1 MQLPFAVE
9 PFFGVLQAYDSA
21 VWPVQIGFLLL
32 AALGSVV
39 TAWVLHTA
47 INFWASIVPA
57 PLMGIPS
64 PLALSPVALL
74 LLPFYLM
81 SSWWMFSA
89 ASAFG
94 VFDVWA
100 LSLISL

>member
-1 MQLPFAVE
+1 MHFPFAVE
-9 PFFGVLQAYDSA
+9 PLFGVLQAYDSA
-21 VWPVQIGFLLL
+21 VWPVQIGLLLL

-47 INFWASIVPA
+47 INFWASIVPV
-57 PLMGIPS
+57 LWMGIPS